1 MGSYDGTFFYATR
14 SGKSIKAEDRV
25 FSAPLFNPHF
35 GVPRDYHYGA
45 ANNPANLIIQGDKE
59 ELSRLCWMIQS
70 GPESAEPGEANYY
83 RGQHILKVLSAH
95 GISNAV
101 PTVIERGQ
109 HNWYTADYH
118 MSQTFPLHWQ
128 ALRA

>member
-1 MGSYDGTFFYATR
+1 MVYVEGDFFTLGKGGHRGGDGFLLGGVTSLKIATQYPKHFRSAGSYDGTFFYATR

-59 ELSRLCWMIQS
+59 ELSRLCWMVQ
-70 GPESAEPGEANYY
+70 
-83 RGQHILKVLSAH
+83 
-95 GISNAV
+95 
-101 PTVIERGQ
+101 
-109 HNWYTADYH
+109 
-118 MSQTFPLHWQ
+118 
-128 ALRA
+128 